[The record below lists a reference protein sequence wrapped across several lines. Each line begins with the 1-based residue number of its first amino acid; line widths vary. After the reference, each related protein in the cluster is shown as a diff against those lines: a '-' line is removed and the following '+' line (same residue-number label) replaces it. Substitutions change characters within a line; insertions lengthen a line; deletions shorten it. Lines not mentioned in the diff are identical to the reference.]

1 MISAENG
8 FWGGDKFEVHLVTV
22 NVGRGGVSHVISN
35 LFIDEF
41 LQKKVVD
48 CISRGRLG
56 DDNVIANI
64 RIEF

>member
-1 MISAENG
+1 M
-8 FWGGDKFEVHLVTV
+8 